1 MSAALGQDLH
11 QAHGRIVTLV
21 IRHQPLAGQHEAYQ
35 RWLQRAVTAARAACG
50 HLGVDVIPPAEEGAA
65 FTTLVRFADVEQL
78 QAWLA
83 SPERQALIAEVAP
96 LLREA
101 DAPEVHADAEFWF
114 TPPRPGVRQ
123 PPAWKQAVLTY
134 LVIAPLTMLIPPL
147 WQPLFARYPLLAG
160 PVPSNLLI
168 TLCIVPLVVF
178 LIMPRVSRLCAP
190 WLNARSGAFSTPPT
204 ARGEQP

>member
-1 MSAALGQDLH
+1 MSAARRQDLQ
-11 QAHGRIVTLV
+11 QARSRIVTLV
-21 IRHQPLAGQHEAYQ
+21 IRHQPLADQQDAYQ

-65 FTTLVRFADVEQL
+65 FTTLVRFADVDQL

-83 SPERQALIAEVAP
+83 SPERQALIAEVTP
-96 LLREA
+96 LLHEA

-114 TPPRPGVRQ
+114 NPPRPGVRP

-147 WQPLFARYPLLAG
+147 WQPLFARYPALAG
-160 PVPSNLLI
+160 TVPSNLLI

-190 WLNARSGAFSTPPT
+190 WLNARSGAFSTPST
-204 ARGEQP
+204 HRGEQP

>member
-1 MSAALGQDLH
+1 MSAARGQDLQ
-11 QAHGRIVTLV
+11 QARSRIVTLV
-21 IRHQPLAGQHEAYQ
+21 IRHQPLADQQDAYQ
-35 RWLQRAVTAARAACG
+35 RWLQRAVTAGSAACG

-65 FTTLVRFADVEQL
+65 FTTLVRFADVDQL

-83 SPERQALIAEVAP
+83 SPERQTLIAEVAP

-114 TPPRPGVRQ
+114 SPPRPGVRP

-147 WQPLFARYPLLAG
+147 WQPLFARYPALAG
-160 PVPSNLLI
+160 IVPSNLLI

-190 WLNARSGAFSTPPT
+190 WLNARSGAFSTPST
-204 ARGEQP
+204 HRGEQP